1 MEKESNVHSII
12 KSRQDLSFFLKEDF
26 KQMGGGIDL
35 EWLFRWIVGEE
46 NARMRLYLWV
56 LRHLE
61 YYSNVRIPIIGRAL
75 CLIFEIWHRRQEYKY
90 GVHIVKN
97 VCGYGLRIIHIGGIH
112 INANRVGNYFSI
124 TCGCVLGKKND
135 LENRP
140 YVGNNVEFTLGAKA
154 IGCVHIGDN
163 SVICQNSVVIKDV
176 PANCIAS
183 GVPINILKERK

>member
-1 MEKESNVHSII
+1 MKKQIL
-12 KSRQDLSFFLKEDF
+12 SRGDLSFFLREDF
-26 KQMGGGIDL
+26 KQMGGGLNIM
-35 EWLFRWIVGEE
+35 WFFRWLVGEE
-46 NARMRLYLWV
+46 NARMRLYIWV

-61 YYSNVRIPIIGRAL
+61 FYTNVTIPIVGKPIQL
-75 CLIFEIWHRRQEYKY
+75 FFELWHRRQEYKY

-97 VCGYGLRIIHIGGIH
+97 VCGYGLKIIHIGGIH
-112 INANRVGNYFSI
+112 INANEVGNYFTI
-124 TCGCVLGKKND
+124 TQGCVLGKKND
-135 LENRP
+135 QTNRP
-140 YVGNNVEFTLGAKA
+140 YVGNNVEFTLGAIA